1 MKKTMKKMRITSVRN
16 AYGVKVKKCCASC
29 LHKCVDND
37 GTRICE
43 KLELK
48 VEQRFKCK
56 QWEMADGLKN
66 VRRRQGKIK
75 RLEYLLFVQDVRT
88 EEQEAIDNGNM
99 IPEEMSTLDSIRKR
113 FEEETGLSP
122 FIIL

>member
-56 QWEMADGLKN
+56 QWEMAEGLKN

-88 EEQEAIDNGNM
+88 EEQEAIDKGNM

>member
-1 MKKTMKKMRITSVRN
+1 MVP
-16 AYGVKVKKCCASC
+16 ASA
-29 LHKCVDND
+29 
-37 GTRICE
+37 

-56 QWEMADGLKN
+56 QWEMAEGLKN